1 LFKELS
7 IRNFQSHKDT
17 KIEFE
22 NGVNVLVGSSDQG
35 KSAILRAIIWAWS
48 NRPLGT
54 DDIVSHW
61 ARDDKNKIK
70 DAMAVLICTDTGV
83 VTRRRTADEN
93 EYYLTVGSK
102 DNIKTKKFEAVNKE
116 VPEDVIKF
124 FRLTDVNIQQ
134 QHDAPFLLSASSSD
148 VAKYFN
154 KIVRLDVI
162 DTVLSNAESERRDT
176 NKKIKETENE
186 KKQLEKQ
193 LEDYEWIEQA
203 QALVD
208 KLAKTNEKINIL
220 DDGWQV
226 IDAEIQDYFIQKNFL
241 KDFPDVKKAM
251 AVIERIEKIVI
262 DYDGLKELENDI
274 EKYKKMNRDR
284 KIFEMIKSGN
294 DLLCDI
300 DIIIKDNAA
309 LNVDVKLLQK
319 SIDEY
324 TENKKLSEMGFDK
337 KKALQ
342 IIFDIEKIKPDYE
355 TLRLLNSQIQEYYE
369 NQFTVDNADTIIEDL
384 KKQLP
389 KDCPI
394 CGKPLGEC
402 EDNE

>member
-1 LFKELS
+1 MFKELS